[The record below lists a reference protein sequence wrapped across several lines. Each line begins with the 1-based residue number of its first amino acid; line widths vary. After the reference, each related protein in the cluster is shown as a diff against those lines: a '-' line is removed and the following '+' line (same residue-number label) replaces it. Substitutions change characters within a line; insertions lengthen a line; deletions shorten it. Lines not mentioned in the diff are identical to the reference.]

1 MRVCFAVKTIRKPV
15 IRKAGIPNE
24 KVSVL
29 RWPSLVKS
37 LKILP
42 FQERRLPRVTNHPGF
57 FGKFFHKIWHFMRL
71 KYQESVLDF
80 WLLVFFIKKRDEKRL
95 FLPITDI
102 RQMSF
107 GFSISRRQAGMIYKT
122 NCTYRVGVLKLI
134 QKIRHDFISEERKEL
149 R

>member
-1 MRVCFAVKTIRKPV
+1 
-15 IRKAGIPNE
+15 
-24 KVSVL
+24 
-29 RWPSLVKS
+29 
-37 LKILP
+37 
-42 FQERRLPRVTNHPGF
+42 
-57 FGKFFHKIWHFMRL
+57 MRL

-107 GFSISRRQAGMIYKT
+107 GFSISRRQTAMISKT

-134 QKIRHDFISEERKEL
+134 QKIRHDSNSGKRKEF

>member
-1 MRVCFAVKTIRKPV
+1 
-15 IRKAGIPNE
+15 
-24 KVSVL
+24 
-29 RWPSLVKS
+29 
-37 LKILP
+37 
-42 FQERRLPRVTNHPGF
+42 
-57 FGKFFHKIWHFMRL
+57 MRL

-80 WLLVFFIKKRDEKRL
+80 WLLVFFIKKRDGKRL

-107 GFSISRRQAGMIYKT
+107 GFSISRRQAVMIYKT